1 MKKQIFRA
9 VIAGIIS
16 PVVLA
21 MLISMIPIYFVA
33 FIVHLLDD
41 DFDKASERFINHTE
55 EYLSEWLYTI
65 DLYTRIFTFKKNK

>member
-1 MKKQIFRA
+1 MKTQIFRA

-21 MLISMIPIYFVA
+21 MLLLMIPLYFVA

-41 DFDKASERFINHTE
+41 DFDRAAERFINHTE
-55 EYLSEWLYTI
+55 EYISEWRYTI
-65 DLYTRIFTFKKNK
+65 DLYIKIFTFKKNK

>member
-1 MKKQIFRA
+1 MKTQIFRA

-21 MLISMIPIYFVA
+21 MLLLMIPLYFVA

-41 DFDKASERFINHTE
+41 DFDRAAERFINHTE
-55 EYLSEWLYTI
+55 EYISEWKYTI
-65 DLYTRIFTFKKNK
+65 NLYIRIFTFKKNK

>member
-21 MLISMIPIYFVA
+21 MLFLMIPLYFVA

-41 DFDKASERFINHTE
+41 DFDRAAERFTNHTE
-55 EYLSEWLYTI
+55 EYINEWKYTI
-65 DLYTRIFTFKKNK
+65 NLYIKIFTFKKN